1 MIHSYFAAMN
11 TTEQIR
17 GKILWADDEIDL
29 LRSHVMFLE
38 GKGFQV
44 TTVTNGDDAIALCQN
59 DRFDI
64 VLLDET
70 MPGKDGLETLSILKT
85 EQPALPII
93 MITKNEEEKL
103 MEEAIGSKISDY
115 LTKPVNPSQILLAII
130 KILENR
136 QIKQDAVSGQYMS
149 AFANLA
155 FNIENSPSPQE
166 WIKIH
171 DQLSAWELEL
181 DDYPDLGFDEMLL
194 QQQHEA
200 NDRFTRFI
208 KSNYENWVNVSA
220 DKRPTLSP
228 DVFSTAVKPL
238 LENDKKVLMLI
249 IDCMRWDQ
257 WLTLEPL
264 LYNDY
269 QIKRDGYFSLLP
281 TTTEYSRNAIFSGL
295 FPDDM
300 QRFHPEWWGG
310 SDEHSLNRY
319 ESAFLQEN
327 IRRSGLQLK
336 PEAKYK
342 KIISNRD
349 GIQFSKQF
357 GSWGSQ
363 KLVTL
368 VVNQVD
374 LLAHRRTDSPILREL
389 LPNEASYREI
399 VRAWFNNS
407 WIKEVLS
414 SAAKMGFH
422 VVITSDHGS
431 VRVQQPTQI
440 LADREA
446 STNLRFKQGRN
457 LKPSA
462 KDAWFLDKPGRLRIP
477 STIQNDTLAI
487 AQKTY
492 YFLYPN
498 NYRKYQNKYTDTY
511 QHGGLSMWEMILP
524 LAYLEP
530 K

>member
-1 MIHSYFAAMN
+1 MN
-11 TTEQIR
+11 ITELNR

-44 TTVTNGDDAIALCQN
+44 TTVTNGDDAIALCEQR
-59 DRFDI
+59 RFDI

-70 MPGKDGLETLSILKT
+70 MPGKDGLETLAILKA
-85 EQPALPII
+85 ESPALPII
-93 MITKNEEEKL
+93 MITKNEEEQL
-103 MEEAIGSKISDY
+103 MEEAIGSHISDY
-115 LTKPVNPSQILLAII
+115 LTKPVNPSQILLAIM

-136 QIKQDAVSGQYMS
+136 QIKQDAVSEKYME
-149 AFANLA
+149 AFAQLA
-155 FNIENSPSPQE
+155 IRIEDNPSPRD
-166 WIKIH
+166 WIDIH
-171 DQLSAWELEL
+171 HQLSVWELEL

-200 NDRFTRFI
+200 NDLFTRFI
-208 KSNYENWVNVSA
+208 KANYENWVNTSS
-220 DKRPTLSP
+220 DKRPILSP
-228 DVFSTAVKPL
+228 DVFTSSVKPL
-238 LENDKKVLMLI
+238 LEKEHKVLMLI

-269 QIKRDGYFSLLP
+269 QIKRNGYFSLLP

-300 QRFHPEWWGG
+300 QRFHPDWWGG
-310 SDEHSLNRY
+310 RDEHSLNRH
-319 ESAFLQEN
+319 EEDFLQEH
-327 IRRSGLQLK
+327 IRRSGLNLK

-349 GIQFSKQF
+349 GIQFAKQF
-357 GSWGSQ
+357 GSWGNQ
-363 KLVTL
+363 QLVTL
-368 VVNQVD
+368 VVNHVD
-374 LLAHRRTDSPILREL
+374 LLAHRRTDSPLLREI

-399 VRAWFNNS
+399 VRGWFNNS
-407 WIKEVLS
+407 WIKQVLS
-414 SAAKMGFH
+414 TAAKLGFH
-422 VVITSDHGS
+422 VVVTSDHGS

-457 LKPSA
+457 LKPSP
-462 KDAWFLDKPGRLRIP
+462 KDAWYLDNPERIRIP
-477 STIQNDTLAI
+477 AKNQNDTMAI
-487 AQKTY
+487 AQKMY

-498 NYRKYQNKYTDTY
+498 NFRKYQNKFADTY
-511 QHGGLSMWEMILP
+511 QHGGISMWEMIIP
-524 LAYLEP
+524 LAHLEP

>member
-1 MIHSYFAAMN
+1 MIPSYFGRMQN
-11 TTEQIR
+11 SDQIR
-17 GKILWADDEIDL
+17 GRILWADDEIDL

-44 TTVTNGDDAIALCQN
+44 TTVTNGDDAIALCAN
-59 DRFDI
+59 TRFDI

-70 MPGKDGLETLSILKT
+70 MPGKDGLETLAILKADF
-85 EQPALPII
+85 PALPII
-93 MITKNEEEKL
+93 MITKNEEERL
-103 MEEAIGSKISDY
+103 MEEAIGSRISDY

-130 KILENR
+130 KLLEDR
-136 QIKQDAVSGQYMS
+136 QIKEDAVSGKYMD
-149 AFANLA
+149 AFARLSRE
-155 FNIENSPSPQE
+155 IESQPGPDE
-166 WIKIH
+166 WIRIH

-181 DDYPDLGFDEMLL
+181 DDYPDLGFGEMLL

-208 KSNYENWVNVSA
+208 KDNYEYWVNTSA
-220 DKRPTLSP
+220 DQRPTLSP
-228 DVFSTAVKPL
+228 DVFSSSVKPL
-238 LENDKKVLMLI
+238 LAKGQKVLMLV

-264 LYNDY
+264 LYTDY
-269 QIKRDGYFSLLP
+269 QIKRKGYFSLLP

-300 QRFHPEWWGG
+300 KNFHPDWWEG
-310 SDEHSLNRY
+310 SDEHSLNRH
-319 ESAFLQEN
+319 ESAYLQEN
-327 IRRSGLQLK
+327 VRRAGLDLR
-336 PEAKYK
+336 PEARYK

-349 GIQFSKQF
+349 GVQFAKQF
-357 GSWGSQ
+357 GSWGNQ
-363 KLVTL
+363 RLVAL

-374 LLAHRRTDSPILREL
+374 LLAHRRTDSPLLREL
-389 LPNEASYREI
+389 LPNEASYREM

-407 WIKEVLS
+407 WIKEVL
-414 SAAKMGFH
+414 AAAARMGFN
-422 VVITSDHGS
+422 VIVTSDHGS

-457 LKPSA
+457 LKPST
-462 KDAWFLDKPGRLRIP
+462 KDTWFLDKPERLRIP
-477 STIQNDTLAI
+477 STVQNDTLAI
-487 AQKTY
+487 AQKMY

-498 NYRKYQNKYTDTY
+498 NFRKYQNKFADTY
-511 QHGGLSMWEMILP
+511 QHGGLSMWEMIIP
-524 LAYLEP
+524 LAHLEP

>member
-1 MIHSYFAAMN
+1 MN
-11 TTEQIR
+11 IAEPIR

-29 LRSHVMFLE
+29 LRSHVLFLE
-38 GKGFQV
+38 GKGFRV
-44 TTVTNGDDAIALCQN
+44 TTVTNGADAIAICEQH
-59 DRFDI
+59 RFDI

-70 MPGKDGLETLSILKT
+70 MPGKDGIETLAILK
-85 EQPALPII
+85 EEYPALPII
-93 MITKNEEEKL
+93 MITKNEEESL
-103 MEEAIGSKISDY
+103 MEEAIGSRISDY
-115 LTKPVNPSQILLAII
+115 LTKPVNPSQILSAIM

-136 QIKQDAVSGQYMS
+136 QIKQDAISDKYMK
-149 AFANLA
+149 AFSLLA
-155 FNIENSPSPQE
+155 DQIEDNPSPQE
-166 WIKIH
+166 WINIH
-171 DQLSAWELEL
+171 DRLSTWELEL

-208 KSNYENWVNVSA
+208 KSNYEQWVNASS
-220 DKRPTLSP
+220 DQRPILSP
-228 DVFSTAVKPL
+228 DVFGHSVKPL
-238 LENDKKVLMLI
+238 LDADKKVLLLI

-264 LYNDY
+264 LYKDF

-300 QRFHPEWWGG
+300 HRFHPEWWGAT
-310 SDEHSLNRY
+310 DEYSLNRHEAEY
-319 ESAFLQEN
+319 LQHN
-327 IRRSGLQLK
+327 IKRSGLSLK
-336 PEAKYK
+336 PEAKYQ
-342 KIISNRD
+342 KILGNSD
-349 GIQFSKQF
+349 GFQFSKQF
-357 GSWGSQ
+357 MSWGNQ
-363 KLVTL
+363 RLVTL

-374 LLAHRRTDSPILREL
+374 LLAHRRTDSPLLREI

-407 WIKEVLS
+407 WIIEVLA

-431 VRVQQPTQI
+431 IRVQHPTQI

-462 KDAWFLDKPGRLRIP
+462 KDAWYLDNPKRIRLP
-477 STIQNDTLAI
+477 SNSANDTLAI
-487 AQKTY
+487 AQKMY

-498 NYRKYQNKYTDTY
+498 NYRKFQNKFVDTY
-511 QHGGLSMWEMILP
+511 QHGGLSMWEMIIP
-524 LAYLEP
+524 LAHLEP